1 MEQVLNITKGAF
13 NTLMK
18 TFNKTCALCLF
29 IPAEEDNLCNISK
42 LACVFTFKVQEFI
55 KC

>member
-29 IPAEEDNLCNISK
+29 IPAEEDNLRKHIQTCLRFHI
-42 LACVFTFKVQEFI
+42 
-55 KC
+55 